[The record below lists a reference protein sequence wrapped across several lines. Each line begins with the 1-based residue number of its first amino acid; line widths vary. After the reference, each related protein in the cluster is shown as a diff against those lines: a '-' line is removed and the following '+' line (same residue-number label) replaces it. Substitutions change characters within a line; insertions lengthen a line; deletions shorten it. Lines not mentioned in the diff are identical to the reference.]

1 MKKGRRNHSAEFK
14 AKVAMEAIKGIKPMS
29 ELASEFE
36 VHPNQISVWKKK
48 LLTEASGL
56 FAGRKKR
63 DEEDTDALKKRL
75 YEQIGRLQMEVEWL
89 KKKTG
94 IEPWEPPEFLQH
106 YVDLWKKKS
115 EAKGGDAG
123 SA

>member
-14 AKVAMEAIKGIKPMS
+14 AKVAMEAIKGIKSMS

-48 LLTEASGL
+48 LLEEASGL

-63 DEEDTDALKKRL
+63 DEEDIDALKKRL
-75 YEQIGRLQMEVEWL
+75 YEQIGRLQMELEWL

-94 IEPWEPPEFLQH
+94 FEPR
-106 YVDLWKKKS
+106 
-115 EAKGGDAG
+115 
-123 SA
+123 